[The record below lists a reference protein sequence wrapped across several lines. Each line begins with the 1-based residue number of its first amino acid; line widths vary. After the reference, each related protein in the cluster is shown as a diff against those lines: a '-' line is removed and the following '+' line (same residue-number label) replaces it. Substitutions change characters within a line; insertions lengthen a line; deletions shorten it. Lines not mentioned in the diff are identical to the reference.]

1 MQNDVD
7 VIDTKSVER
16 CYDLDHADG
25 CKDHQYAQTLAQES
39 LEIDLPIAKQFFSDT
54 LAQQLES
61 AALHIL
67 K

>member
-25 CKDHQYAQTLAQES
+25 CKDQQYAQTLAQGT
-39 LEIDLPIAKQFFSDT
+39 LEIDLLIAKQFFADT
-54 LAQQLES
+54 VV
-61 AALHIL
+61 
-67 K
+67 